1 MNFAPIENK
10 ELIETSSLLK
20 LIANNDINGNEQH
33 IYLHIANSGRILK
46 AYDVCNRG
54 VYAVPKELKQKAIQ
68 ADSIYISVKEYKRLL
83 ELHEN

>member
-10 ELIETSSLLK
+10 QLIETSSLIK

-46 AYDVCNRG
+46 AYDVANRG
-54 VYAVPKELKQKAIQ
+54 VYSVPKELKNKAIN
-68 ADSIYISVKEYKRLL
+68 ASCISISTTEYKRILK
-83 ELHEN
+83 EYE